1 MVTGNLQMKNGKYY
15 AVLNLKV
22 DGKRKPKWIPLGLP
36 VRGNKRQA
44 EALLN
49 RLIAEYE
56 SHGEGKFY
64 PTLSEKGELVT
75 AYGCDPITVDE
86 EFMLQKRL
94 YFQVTG
100 RSRTDDVIAYQIR
113 QSFKPGEIMPEEANR
128 LGHELALRFTK
139 GKYSFIVATHT
150 DRAHIHN
157 HIVCSPIRGR
167 VNPLSK
173 RQA

>member
-1 MVTGNLQMKNGKYY
+1 MLTGNLQIKNGKYY

-56 SHGEGKFY
+56 AHGEGKFY

-75 AYGCDPITVDE
+75 EAP
-86 EFMLQKRL
+86 
-94 YFQVTG
+94 
-100 RSRTDDVIAYQIR
+100 
-113 QSFKPGEIMPEEANR
+113 KPN
-128 LGHELALRFTK
+128 
-139 GKYSFIVATHT
+139 
-150 DRAHIHN
+150 
-157 HIVCSPIRGR
+157 
-167 VNPLSK
+167 
-173 RQA
+173 